1 MEHIVC
7 VNCVYPQEYKTL
19 TGVSEM
25 LRSSIKLQVHRLK
38 SLLLQHLYT
47 QTYFNIFTID
57 IVFDNLFKVF
67 KIEKYYSLEH
77 ERMLDPI

>member
-1 MEHIVC
+1 MERIVC

-57 IVFDNLFKVF
+57 IVIDNLLKVF